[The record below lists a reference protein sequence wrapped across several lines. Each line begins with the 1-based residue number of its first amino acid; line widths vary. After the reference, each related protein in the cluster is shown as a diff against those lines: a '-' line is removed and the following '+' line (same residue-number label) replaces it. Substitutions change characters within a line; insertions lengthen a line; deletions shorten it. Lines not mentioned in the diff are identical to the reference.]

1 MRAEPR
7 ARITISRSQF
17 LRNFDTGD
25 MMKRPKRSWYPRLF
39 SLAFTR
45 STSIWVSVLGK
56 KGRTLLL
63 SREGQ
68 FPGFTLSDSALKNP
82 ELVLLALLVSYADGS
97 DSSARL
103 ASPVRSLPTREGDDD
118 FPELPSPSA
127 SSIISRCA
135 RQGLSS
141 VESLSASDSFD
152 PSPSSGTASVVG
164 GAYAILG
171 PMLIAHV
178 GSPVDGASF
187 LEHMPVIRPC
197 RRVR

>member
-1 MRAEPR
+1 MEPR

-45 STSIWVSVLGK
+45 STSIWVSVRGK

-103 ASPVRSLPTREGDDD
+103 ASPVRSLPTDDD

-127 SSIISRCA
+127 SSIIFRCA
-135 RQGLSS
+135 RHLSS

-171 PMLIAHV
+171 PMLMAHV
-178 GSPVDGASF
+178 GSPVDGAYS
-187 LEHMPVIRPC
+187 LVPVVRP
-197 RRVR
+197 